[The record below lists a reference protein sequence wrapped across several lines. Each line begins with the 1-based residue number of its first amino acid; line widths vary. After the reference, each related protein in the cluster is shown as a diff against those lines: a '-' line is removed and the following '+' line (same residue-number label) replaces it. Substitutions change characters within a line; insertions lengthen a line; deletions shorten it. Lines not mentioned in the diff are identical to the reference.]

1 MSIIPVSHGIGGK
14 SIGWSLGGTKI
25 ADADFQKILPAL
37 AGSKKL
43 ALSGFQFSNV
53 VWKGLGKLDT
63 LEELDFTSVRMT
75 PDVLR
80 QLSGLPKLD
89 TLILNATGIT
99 EDGVRSLAAFKQL
112 KVLKLIFADV
122 SDESVR
128 RLTAALPQCKV
139 SRK

>member
-1 MSIIPVSHGIGGK
+1 
-14 SIGWSLGGTKI
+14 
-25 ADADFQKILPAL
+25 
-37 AGSKKL
+37 
-43 ALSGFQFSNV
+43 
-53 VWKGLGKLDT
+53 
-63 LEELDFTSVRMT
+63 MT

-128 RLTAALPQCKV
+128 QLTAALPQCKV